1 MNLFHRS
8 EWDSGAGGVPSTA
21 YTVYRLAMA
30 AFMATGVTL
39 HIVATL
45 DTLGIKWLIYMT
57 NQGIGLLTLHYLV
70 YAGIV
75 VGRRLAPHSA
85 APGSFPAVYSVSWGL
100 QVCFTTVA
108 LWITLIYWTALH
120 PYVVEYNLIEGNT
133 DPDSNPGNHGHDDV
147 MQAPG

>member
-8 EWDSGAGGVPSTA
+8 EWDSGAGAVPSTA

-57 NQGIGLLTLHYLV
+57 NQGILLLTIHYVL

-75 VGRRLAPHSA
+75 TANFFLPRGLTYT
-85 APGSFPAVYSVSWGL
+85 GSLPF
-100 QVCFTTVA
+100 
-108 LWITLIYWTALH
+108 IYK
-120 PYVVEYNLIEGNT
+120 
-133 DPDSNPGNHGHDDV
+133 
-147 MQAPG
+147 